1 MNDYSEVT
9 ATLGRRVSF
18 LINLLNDKKWVEAK
32 SLAVE
37 IEGDMNRVVK
47 WVDKTEGGLCGMQL

>member
-1 MNDYSEVT
+1 MKDYSEVT

-37 IEGDMNRVVK
+37 IEGDMNRVVE
-47 WVDKTEGGLCGMQL
+47 WIDKTTRQEFYS